1 MTLEKL
7 KKYCLQYLEQADD
20 IDVMNE
26 DIETLKDN
34 DIFAEYLLNIDHS
47 IYMGLVR
54 YSTSLILPLCE
65 KQITS
70 SPFYLTEDGTMN
82 GKPLYHKIKEIYAI
96 DEEGNILPNVKY
108 LVVGK
113 KIFINPKLFRV
124 DTTQQQGDNY
134 AYFALDLEN
143 ETANRNNHNYTFYVV
158 YYPAIYD
165 LQHYVGADKTQGVTD
180 ENELDL
186 AMDLNG
192 FGLNI
197 PDDMAIN
204 IKYLVYSDMKLEE
217 SASLANVNKNYFES
231 YLNEMQTIQVQNNQ
245 VEIITRDWGDIYG
258 DDDE

>member
-7 KKYCLQYLEQADD
+7 KKYCLQYLEQSDD
-20 IDVMNE
+20 IDIMEE
-26 DIETLKDN
+26 DIESLKDN

-54 YSTSLILPLCE
+54 YSTSLILPVCE
-65 KQITS
+65 KEITT
-70 SPFYLTEDGTMN
+70 SPFYLTEDGTAN
-82 GKPLYHKIKEIYAI
+82 GYKLFHKIKEVYALDSNNQI
-96 DEEGNILPNVKY
+96 IPNTKY
-108 LVVGK
+108 LIVGS
-113 KIFINPKLFRV
+113 KIFIK
-124 DTTQQQGDNY
+124 DYDS
-134 AYFALDLEN
+134 
-143 ETANRNNHNYTFYVV
+143 NNTYYVV

-165 LQHYVGADKTQGVTD
+165 LQHYVGMNKTQGVSD

-231 YLNEMQTIQVQNNQ
+231 YLNEMQTTQVHNNQ
-245 VEIITRDWGDIYG
+245 VEIITREWGDIYG
-258 DDDE
+258 DDTE